1 MLTTSAIQGVL
12 RNGVAQ
18 VSLRFT
24 ALTGTT
30 TIDDVYIDP
39 RFGH

>member
-1 MLTTSAIQGVL
+1 
-12 RNGVAQ
+12 

-24 ALTGTT
+24 ALTGAT

-39 RFGH
+39 RFSH